1 MLNAAPVMVPR
12 DPNVE
17 IIAWFERLENAS
29 LALLVLVSTLN
40 LAEWLTPSPGW
51 TVLARWLPMR
61 AGSAFAALLG
71 TLCLMYLGTGQ
82 TGWRRWISRLL
93 AGGVVLLGAL
103 TLLNRWFPYL
113 PEIAREIAR
122 TNGLADRSTMSSQG
136 AVGYLLLGLTLATM
150 NARYRITFWL
160 SDALALCT
168 CMVTFTLVSAHFL
181 SEWKV
186 FGSSENVSASGGTLL
201 CLSLLALCTCLRRTE
216 GGIFSIYVGNGNAGK
231 LARLLSPVLLLMP
244 FLREGARARILGVGR
259 MPADFVTAL
268 LASMASIISISLLLF
283 LVWRI
288 NAMETEINSLA
299 LHDEL
304 TGLRNLRGFRLLAE
318 QAMRM
323 ARRSKVPFS
332 VLFVDL
338 DGLKLINDSLGHD
351 AGSEYIVEAADL
363 LKATFRESD
372 VLGRIGGDEF
382 AVAGQFSRRGIG
394 AIEQKLKEAC
404 ALANSAPGRKYELSL
419 SVGHATLDDAAH
431 TTLNELMTGA
441 DEAMYKVKRSKKRE
455 QGQTGREAS
464 SQAPPV

>member
-1 MLNAAPVMVPR
+1 MLKPAPVMVPR
-12 DPNVE
+12 DPNLE
-17 IIAWFERLENAS
+17 IIAWFERLENTCF
-29 LALLVLVSTLN
+29 ALLVLVSTLN
-40 LAEWLTPSPGW
+40 LAEWLTPGPRW
-51 TVLARWLPMR
+51 TLLARWLPMR

-71 TLCLMYLGTGQ
+71 TLCLMYLGTEQ

-103 TLLNRWFPYL
+103 TLLNYSFPYL
-113 PEIAREIAR
+113 PEITREIAR
-122 TNGLADRSTMSSQG
+122 THGLANRSTMTSQA
-136 AVGYLLLGLTLATM
+136 AVGYLLLGLTLVTM
-150 NARYRITFWL
+150 TARNRITFWL
-160 SDALALCT
+160 SEALALGT
-168 CMVTFTLVSAHFL
+168 CMVTLTLVSAHFL

-201 CLSLLALCTCLRRTE
+201 CLSMLVLCTCLRRTE
-216 GGIFSIYVGNGNAGK
+216 GGVFSIFAGNGNAGK
-231 LARLLSPVLLLMP
+231 LARLLSPVLLVLP
-244 FLREGARARILGVGR
+244 FLREAGRARIIGVGR
-259 MPADFVTAL
+259 IPSDFVTAL
-268 LASMASIISISLLLF
+268 LASLASIISLSLLLF

-332 VLFVDL
+332 VMFVDL

-351 AGSEYIVEAADL
+351 VGSEYISEAANL
-363 LKATFRESD
+363 LKSTFRESD

-382 AVAGQFSRRGIG
+382 AVAGQFSRQGIW
-394 AIEQKLKEAC
+394 AIEQKLKERC
-404 ALANSAPGRKYELSL
+404 ALANSAAGRRYELSL
-419 SVGHATLDDAAH
+419 SVGYATLDDTAH

-441 DEAMYKVKRSKKRE
+441 DEAMYKVKRSKKRVR
-455 QGQTGREAS
+455 GQTQPAAS
-464 SQAPPV
+464 SQAPLE